1 MCNDQKML
9 KQQLKNSK
17 KAKYEMGNFCE
28 QYGLPPISPFRQK
41 GKHAK
46 KHDNHI
52 KDINIKDIL
61 LKLMLFMI
69 TRNTFIKNMID
80 RNMVKENA
88 SIVVN
93 LGILVKN
100 VNKNLEI

>member
-1 MCNDQKML
+1 
-9 KQQLKNSK
+9 
-17 KAKYEMGNFCE
+17 MGNFCE

-61 LKLMLFMI
+61 LKLIFL
-69 TRNTFIKNMID
+69 
-80 RNMVKENA
+80 
-88 SIVVN
+88 
-93 LGILVKN
+93 
-100 VNKNLEI
+100 